1 MATGF
6 VYWDNLMMAQMA
18 ELTGR
23 VEDRQ
28 KYLAKAEEF
37 KKRIN
42 DHFFD
47 PQTVVIGC
55 YDLMQ
60 ILGKTFPICFGN
72 NMKIKRQGI

>member
-28 KYLAKAEEF
+28 KYLAKAEEL

-47 PQTVVIGC
+47 PQTVS
-55 YDLMQ
+55 YAN
-60 ILGKTFPICFGN
+60 KTQLSYALPLYPSYCFRS
-72 NMKIKRQGI
+72 I